1 MNFKVPKLLAPDRHP
16 EKVEI
21 TNRHPERMEITQ
33 PRVARN
39 ELPWGKAS
47 HTHYPERVASAPH
60 APHACIVKMSST
72 SHESHP
78 LSRPGLRSERAF
90 SLFEFM
96 IAAAI
101 ASLVLSMIMM
111 LYLFGLRSFG
121 AMSNYAQMSSHSR
134 RALDVMARDIRQATI
149 VLSYNPNLPVKQL
162 QLATYD
168 FNGPC
173 TVTYSWDSNAR
184 VLTSTKVDNAG
195 QSTTVTNLTGCD
207 SWTFNL
213 FQRTP
218 TNAYTFYPTT
228 DLKLCKLINM
238 SWKCSRTILGK
249 KVNTEDVMTA
259 EVVLRNMNII
269 ISN

>member
-1 MNFKVPKLLAPDRHP
+1 
-16 EKVEI
+16 
-21 TNRHPERMEITQ
+21 
-33 PRVARN
+33 
-39 ELPWGKAS
+39 
-47 HTHYPERVASAPH
+47 
-60 APHACIVKMSST
+60 
-72 SHESHP
+72 
-78 LSRPGLRSERAF
+78 
-90 SLFEFM
+90 M

-111 LYLFGLRSFG
+111 LYIFGLRSFG
-121 AMSNYAQMSSHSR
+121 AMSNYAEMSSHSR

-149 VLSYNPNLPVKQL
+149 VLSFNTNLPIKSL
-162 QLATYD
+162 KLSTYD
-168 FNGPC
+168 LNGPC

-184 VLTSTKVDNAG
+184 VLTSVKTDNAG
-195 QSTTVTNLTGCD
+195 QTTTITNLTGCD
-207 SWTFNL
+207 LWSFNL

-218 TNAYTFYPTT
+218 TNAYAFYPTT

-259 EVVLRNMNII
+259 EVVLRNMNVI

>member
-1 MNFKVPKLLAPDRHP
+1 MNSKKVLGNWVDQCSRQGNEAGL
-16 EKVEI
+16 
-21 TNRHPERMEITQ
+21 
-33 PRVARN
+33 PRR
-39 ELPWGKAS
+39 S
-47 HTHYPERVASAPH
+47 PH
-60 APHACIVKMSST
+60 FPPRYLGGYNFRLRS
-72 SHESHP
+72 
-78 LSRPGLRSERAF
+78 GLRSEQAF

-101 ASLVLSMIMM
+101 SSIVLSMIMM

-121 AMSNYAQMSSHSR
+121 AMSNYAEMSSKSR

-149 VLSYNPNLPVKQL
+149 VLSFNTNLPIKSL
-162 QLATYD
+162 KLSTYD
-168 FNGPC
+168 LAGPC
-173 TVTYSWDSNAR
+173 TVTYSWDSTAR
-184 VLTSTKVDNAG
+184 VLTCAKVDNANNL
-195 QSTTVTNLTGCD
+195 TTTTNLTGCD
-207 SWTFNL
+207 FWTFNL

-228 DLKLCKLINM
+228 DLRLCKLINM

-259 EVVLRNMNII
+259 EVVLRNMNIV

>member
-1 MNFKVPKLLAPDRHP
+1 MKSKRVFGNWADQCSRRGDEAGFPRSSPHFPPRYLGGYNFR
-16 EKVEI
+16 
-21 TNRHPERMEITQ
+21 
-33 PRVARN
+33 
-39 ELPWGKAS
+39 
-47 HTHYPERVASAPH
+47 
-60 APHACIVKMSST
+60 
-72 SHESHP
+72 
-78 LSRPGLRSERAF
+78 LRSGIRSEQAF

-101 ASLVLSMIMM
+101 SSIVLAMLMM

-121 AMSNYAQMSSHSR
+121 AMSNYAEMSSKSR

-149 VLSYNPNLPVKQL
+149 VVSFNTNLPIKSI

-168 FNGPC
+168 LNGPC
-173 TVTYSWDSNAR
+173 NITYTWNSVLR
-184 VLTSTKVDNAG
+184 LLTSTKVDNAG
-195 QSTTVTNLTGCD
+195 QTTTTTNLTGCD
-207 SWTFNL
+207 SWSFSL
-213 FQRTP
+213 YQRTP
-218 TNAYTFYPTT
+218 TNMYAFHPTT

-259 EVVLRNMNII
+259 EVVLRNMNVI